1 MMRKN
6 GIRRFMAFI
15 PALLCYGAISV
26 FSSLSL
32 PVSLEPHGADKV
44 VHVAEFGFL
53 GLCLAFGWFRVP
65 NVSLHHRILG
75 FFSSG
80 LLLAGLDEV
89 HQIFVAGRH
98 AGLAD
103 ALADALGVSLGLLIY
118 SRLSRKPKS
127 GPDGPLEG
135 PGSGL

>member
-1 MMRKN
+1 
-6 GIRRFMAFI
+6 MAFI
-15 PALLCYGAISV
+15 PALLCYGAIFF

-32 PVSLEPHGADKV
+32 PVSLNAPGADKGA
-44 VHVAEFGFL
+44 HVAEFGFL

-65 NVSLHHRILG
+65 KLPLHHKIMG
-75 FFSSG
+75 VFSSG
-80 LLLAGLDEV
+80 FLLAGLDEV
-89 HQIFVAGRH
+89 HQLFVAGRH

-127 GPDGPLEG
+127 GHDASSDGPG
-135 PGSGL
+135 MGL